1 MFCCKGDWFLFLMGI
16 GVEGVLLE
24 KRVVGVGSEKSE
36 GEEADCWSFGLL
48 VVSAVVIWWS
58 FW

>member
-1 MFCCKGDWFLFLMGI
+1 MGI

-24 KRVVGVGSEKSE
+24 KRVVGVGSGKSGGEK
-36 GEEADCWSFGLL
+36 ADCWSFGLL